1 MCYYYDME
9 SLYNIL
15 SEGLLDDFETA
26 ESKLTASL
34 AEDWFKKYA
43 KVDGKV
49 LFMKNGDVKVRG
61 DVVIR
66 GFDGE
71 RLPAMNIREFKGSL
85 IIERC
90 PNLATIGEWFE
101 VWSAVDGDVSI
112 CECPKLESLEGLPR
126 MCNGIFNITSNKS
139 LKSLDGMPN
148 FISGNIYIMK
158 NGKRFT
164 EDEVRSHLNDSSL
177 SLNKK
182 IFV

>member
-1 MCYYYDME
+1 ME
-9 SLYNIL
+9 SLYNTL

-26 ESKLTASL
+26 EAKLTASL

-49 LFMKNGDVKVRG
+49 IFMKNGDVKVHG

-66 GFDGE
+66 GFDGQQ
-71 RLPAMNIREFKGSL
+71 LPAVNIREFKGSL

-90 PNLATIGEWFE
+90 PNLTAIGDWFGFCII
-101 VWSAVDGDVSI
+101 VDGDLSI
-112 CECPKLESLEGLPR
+112 CECPKLESLKGLPK
-126 MCNGIFNITSNKS
+126 MCGGIFNITSNKS
-139 LKSLDGMPN
+139 LKSLGGMPG
-148 FISGNIYIMK
+148 FVGKNIYIMK

-164 EDEVRSHLNDSSL
+164 EDEVRAHLDNDGL
-177 SLNKK
+177 LPGKK